1 MTRLKVH
8 ITTLPFN
15 KDNLAFL
22 EKSFDVSINPLGR
35 KIKNEEVYEQV
46 NKADYIIAGT
56 EKYDQELLSKL
67 VNLKGI
73 SRVGIGIDNID
84 LDIAAKNNIKVFNTP
99 EEPAKGVAELTIAF
113 ILNLLREI
121 SSHQLNLNQGN
132 WERTLGKSLNEATIS
147 LIGGG
152 RVAKNVSKFLLSAR
166 VKKIKVF
173 DVLDLSTDPDWKHES
188 ISICEFEECLSNSD
202 IVSLHVPMNE
212 ENKNMISKK
221 EFLVMSK
228 NSYLINVS
236 RGGLINEEDLYEAL
250 NSNLIKGAALDVF
263 SYKSLDAVFVG
274 TLDDPENWQPNG
286 VHLGIES
293 KIPWDVI
300 HDKLPQYRTEEDPDF
315 IAASSSE
322 NTMIK

>member
-22 EKSFDVSINPLGR
+22 EKSFDVTINPLGR

-46 NKADYIIAGT
+46 NKADYVIAGT

-84 LDIAAKNNIKVFNTP
+84 LDIAAKNNIKIVNTP

-152 RVAKNVSKFLLSAR
+152 RVAKNVSKFLLSGG

-173 DVLDLSTDPDWKHES
+173 DILDLSTDPDWKHES
-188 ISICEFEECLSNSD
+188 ISICGFEECLSNSD

-221 EFLVMSK
+221 ELLVMGK

-263 SYKSLDAVFVG
+263 ATEPYEG
-274 TLDDPENWQPNG
+274 
-286 VHLGIES
+286 
-293 KIPWDVI
+293 
-300 HDKLPQYRTEEDPDF
+300 KLLECKNL
-315 IAASSSE
+315 IATPHVASSTEYVRDQMERKACE
-322 NTMIK
+322 NLINLLDE

>member
-1 MTRLKVH
+1 MTKLKVH

-22 EKSFDVSINPLGR
+22 EKSFDVTINPLGR

-46 NKADYIIAGT
+46 HKADYVIAGT
-56 EKYDQELLSKL
+56 EKYDEELLSKL
-67 VNLKGI
+67 ENLKGI

-121 SSHQLNLNQGN
+121 SSHQLNLNQGK
-132 WERTLGKSLNEATIS
+132 WERTSGKSLNEATIS

-152 RVAKNVSKFLLSAR
+152 RVAKNVSKFLLSGG

-173 DVLDLSTDPDWKHES
+173 DILDLSTDPDWKHES

-221 EFLVMSK
+221 ELLVMGK

-236 RGGLINEEDLYEAL
+236 RGGLINEEDLYKAL

-263 SYKSLDAVFVG
+263 ATEPYEGRLLDCKN
-274 TLDDPENWQPNG
+274 L
-286 VHLGIES
+286 
-293 KIPWDVI
+293 
-300 HDKLPQYRTEEDPDF
+300 
-315 IAASSSE
+315 IATPHVASSTEYVRDQMERKACE
-322 NTMIK
+322 NLINLLDE

>member
-22 EKSFDVSINPLGR
+22 EKSFDVTINPLGR

-46 NKADYIIAGT
+46 HKADYVIAGT
-56 EKYDQELLSKL
+56 EKYDEELLSKL
-67 VNLKGI
+67 ENLKGI

-84 LDIAAKNNIKVFNTP
+84 LDIAAKNNIKIFNTP
-99 EEPAKGVAELTIAF
+99 EEPAKGVAELTLTF

-121 SSHQLNLNQGN
+121 SSHQHNLNQGN

-152 RVAKNVSKFLLSAR
+152 RVAKNVSKFLLSAG

-173 DVLDLSTDPDWKHES
+173 DILDLSTDPDWRHES
-188 ISICEFEECLSNSD
+188 ISICGFEECLSNSD

-221 EFLVMSK
+221 ELLVMGK

-263 SYKSLDAVFVG
+263 ATEPYEG
-274 TLDDPENWQPNG
+274 
-286 VHLGIES
+286 
-293 KIPWDVI
+293 
-300 HDKLPQYRTEEDPDF
+300 KLLECKNL
-315 IAASSSE
+315 IATPHVASSTEYVRDQMERRACE
-322 NTMIK
+322 NLINLLDE

>member
-22 EKSFDVSINPLGR
+22 EKSFDVTINPLGR

-46 NKADYIIAGT
+46 NKADYVIAGT

-84 LDIAAKNNIKVFNTP
+84 LDIAAKNNIKIFNTP
-99 EEPAKGVAELTIAF
+99 EEPAKGVAELTLTF

-121 SSHQLNLNQGN
+121 SSHQINLNQGN

-152 RVAKNVSKFLLSAR
+152 RVAKNVSKFLLSAG

-173 DVLDLSTDPDWKHES
+173 DILDLSTDPDWRHES
-188 ISICEFEECLSNSD
+188 ISICGFEECLSNSD

-221 EFLVMSK
+221 ELLVMGK

-263 SYKSLDAVFVG
+263 ATEPYEG
-274 TLDDPENWQPNG
+274 
-286 VHLGIES
+286 
-293 KIPWDVI
+293 
-300 HDKLPQYRTEEDPDF
+300 KLLECKNL
-315 IAASSSE
+315 IATPHVASSTEYVRDQMERRACE
-322 NTMIK
+322 NLINLLDE

>member
-22 EKSFDVSINPLGR
+22 EKSFDVTINPLGR

-46 NKADYIIAGT
+46 NKADYVIAGT

-99 EEPAKGVAELTIAF
+99 EEPAKGVAELTLAF

-121 SSHQLNLNQGN
+121 SSHQLNLNEGN

-152 RVAKNVSKFLLSAR
+152 RVAKNVSKFLLSAG

-173 DVLDLSTDPDWKHES
+173 DILDLSTDPDWRHES
-188 ISICEFEECLSNSD
+188 ISICGFEECLSNSD

-263 SYKSLDAVFVG
+263 ATEPYEGKLLDCKN
-274 TLDDPENWQPNG
+274 L
-286 VHLGIES
+286 
-293 KIPWDVI
+293 
-300 HDKLPQYRTEEDPDF
+300 
-315 IAASSSE
+315 IATPHVASSTEYVRDQMERKACE
-322 NTMIK
+322 NLINLLDE

>member
-22 EKSFDVSINPLGR
+22 EKSFDVTINPLGR

-46 NKADYIIAGT
+46 YKADYVIAGT

-67 VNLKGI
+67 ANLKGI

-84 LDIAAKNNIKVFNTP
+84 LDIAAKNNIKIFNTP
-99 EEPAKGVAELTIAF
+99 EEPAKGVAELTLTF

-152 RVAKNVSKFLLSAR
+152 RVAKNVSKFLLSAG

-173 DVLDLSTDPDWKHES
+173 DILDLSTDPDWRHES
-188 ISICEFEECLSNSD
+188 ISICGFEECLSNSD

-212 ENKNMISKK
+212 KNKNMISKK
-221 EFLVMSK
+221 ELLFMGK

-263 SYKSLDAVFVG
+263 ATEPYEG
-274 TLDDPENWQPNG
+274 
-286 VHLGIES
+286 
-293 KIPWDVI
+293 
-300 HDKLPQYRTEEDPDF
+300 KLLECKNL
-315 IAASSSE
+315 IATPHVASSTEYVRDQMERRACE
-322 NTMIK
+322 NLVNLLDE

>member
-22 EKSFDVSINPLGR
+22 EKSFDVTINPLGR

-46 NKADYIIAGT
+46 NKADYVIAGT

-84 LDIAAKNNIKVFNTP
+84 LDIAAKNNIKIFNTP

-121 SSHQLNLNQGN
+121 SSHQHNLNQGN

-188 ISICEFEECLSNSD
+188 ISICGFEECLSNSD

-263 SYKSLDAVFVG
+263 ATEPYEG
-274 TLDDPENWQPNG
+274 
-286 VHLGIES
+286 
-293 KIPWDVI
+293 
-300 HDKLPQYRTEEDPDF
+300 KLLECKNL
-315 IAASSSE
+315 IATPHVASSTEYVRDQMERRACE
-322 NTMIK
+322 NLINLLDE

>member
-22 EKSFDVSINPLGR
+22 EKSFDVTINPLGR

-46 NKADYIIAGT
+46 YKADYVIAGT

-84 LDIAAKNNIKVFNTP
+84 LDIAAKNNIKIFNTP
-99 EEPAKGVAELTIAF
+99 EEPAKGVAELTLTF

-121 SSHQLNLNQGN
+121 SSHQQNLNQGN

-152 RVAKNVSKFLLSAR
+152 RVAKNVSKFLLSAG

-173 DVLDLSTDPDWKHES
+173 DILDLSTDPDWSHES
-188 ISICEFEECLSNSD
+188 ISICGFEECLSNSD

-221 EFLVMSK
+221 ELLVMGK

-263 SYKSLDAVFVG
+263 ATEPYEG
-274 TLDDPENWQPNG
+274 
-286 VHLGIES
+286 
-293 KIPWDVI
+293 
-300 HDKLPQYRTEEDPDF
+300 KLLECKNL
-315 IAASSSE
+315 IATPHVASSTEYVRDQMERRACE
-322 NTMIK
+322 NLINLLDE

>member
-22 EKSFDVSINPLGR
+22 EKSFDVTINPLGR

-46 NKADYIIAGT
+46 HKADYVIAGT

-73 SRVGIGIDNID
+73 SRVGIGIDNIN
-84 LDIAAKNNIKVFNTP
+84 LDIAAKNNIKIFNTP
-99 EEPAKGVAELTIAF
+99 EEPAKGVAELTLAF

-152 RVAKNVSKFLLSAR
+152 RVAKNVSKFLLSAG

-173 DVLDLSTDPDWKHES
+173 DILDLCTDPDWKHES
-188 ISICEFEECLSNSD
+188 ISICGFEECLSNSD

-212 ENKNMISKK
+212 KNKNMISKK
-221 EFLVMSK
+221 ELLVMGK

-263 SYKSLDAVFVG
+263 ATEPYEGKLLDCKN
-274 TLDDPENWQPNG
+274 L
-286 VHLGIES
+286 
-293 KIPWDVI
+293 
-300 HDKLPQYRTEEDPDF
+300 
-315 IAASSSE
+315 IATPHVASSTEYVRDQMERKACE
-322 NTMIK
+322 NLISLLDE

>member
-22 EKSFDVSINPLGR
+22 EKSFDVTINPLGR

-46 NKADYIIAGT
+46 NKADYVIAGT

-84 LDIAAKNNIKVFNTP
+84 LDIAAKNNIKIFNTP
-99 EEPAKGVAELTIAF
+99 EEPAKGVAELTLTF

-121 SSHQLNLNQGN
+121 SWHQHNLNQGN

-152 RVAKNVSKFLLSAR
+152 RVAKNVSKFLLSAG

-173 DVLDLSTDPDWKHES
+173 DILDLSTDPDWRHES
-188 ISICEFEECLSNSD
+188 ISICGFEECLSNSD

-221 EFLVMSK
+221 ELLVMGK

-263 SYKSLDAVFVG
+263 ATEPYEG
-274 TLDDPENWQPNG
+274 
-286 VHLGIES
+286 
-293 KIPWDVI
+293 
-300 HDKLPQYRTEEDPDF
+300 KLLECKNL
-315 IAASSSE
+315 IATPHVASSTEYVRDQMERRACE
-322 NTMIK
+322 NLINLLDE

>member
-22 EKSFDVSINPLGR
+22 EKSFDVTINPLGR

-46 NKADYIIAGT
+46 HKADYIVAGT

-84 LDIAAKNNIKVFNTP
+84 LDIAAKNNIKIFNTP
-99 EEPAKGVAELTIAF
+99 EEPAKGVAELTLTF

-152 RVAKNVSKFLLSAR
+152 RVAKNVSKFLLSAG

-173 DVLDLSTDPDWKHES
+173 DILDLSTDPDWRHES
-188 ISICEFEECLSNSD
+188 ISICGFEECLSNSD
-202 IVSLHVPMNE
+202 IVSLHVPMNA

-221 EFLVMSK
+221 ELLVMGK

-263 SYKSLDAVFVG
+263 ATEPYEG
-274 TLDDPENWQPNG
+274 
-286 VHLGIES
+286 
-293 KIPWDVI
+293 
-300 HDKLPQYRTEEDPDF
+300 KLLECKNL
-315 IAASSSE
+315 IATPHVASSTEYVRDQMERRACE
-322 NTMIK
+322 NLINLLDE

>member
-22 EKSFDVSINPLGR
+22 EKSFDVTINPLGR

-46 NKADYIIAGT
+46 HKADYVIAGT
-56 EKYDQELLSKL
+56 EKYDQELLGKL

-84 LDIAAKNNIKVFNTP
+84 LDIAAKNNIKIFNTP
-99 EEPAKGVAELTIAF
+99 EEPAKGVAELTLAF

-152 RVAKNVSKFLLSAR
+152 RVAKNVSKFLLSAG

-173 DVLDLSTDPDWKHES
+173 DILDLRTDPYWKHES
-188 ISICEFEECLSNSD
+188 ISICGFEECLSNTD
-202 IVSLHVPMNE
+202 IVSLHVPLTE
-212 ENKNMISKK
+212 KNKNMISKK
-221 EFLVMSK
+221 ELLVMGK
-228 NSYLINVS
+228 KSYLINVS

-263 SYKSLDAVFVG
+263 ATEPYEGKLLDCKN
-274 TLDDPENWQPNG
+274 L
-286 VHLGIES
+286 
-293 KIPWDVI
+293 
-300 HDKLPQYRTEEDPDF
+300 
-315 IAASSSE
+315 IATPHVASSTGYIRDQMERKACE
-322 NTMIK
+322 NLINLLDE

>member
-22 EKSFDVSINPLGR
+22 EKSFDVTINPLGR

-46 NKADYIIAGT
+46 YKADYIIAGT

-84 LDIAAKNNIKVFNTP
+84 LDIAAKNNIKIFNTP
-99 EEPAKGVAELTIAF
+99 EEPAKGVAELTLAF

-132 WERTLGKSLNEATIS
+132 WEKTLGKSINEATIS

-152 RVAKNVSKFLLSAR
+152 RVAKNVSKFLLSAG

-173 DVLDLSTDPDWKHES
+173 DILDLSTDPDWKHES
-188 ISICEFEECLSNSD
+188 ISICGFEECLSNSD

-212 ENKNMISKK
+212 KNKNMISKK
-221 EFLVMSK
+221 ELLVMGK

-236 RGGLINEEDLYEAL
+236 RGGLIDEKDLYEAL

-263 SYKSLDAVFVG
+263 ATEPYEG
-274 TLDDPENWQPNG
+274 
-286 VHLGIES
+286 
-293 KIPWDVI
+293 
-300 HDKLPQYRTEEDPDF
+300 KLLECKNL
-315 IAASSSE
+315 IATPHVASSTEYVRDQMERRACE
-322 NTMIK
+322 NLINLLDE

>member
-1 MTRLKVH
+1 MTKLKVH

-22 EKSFDVSINPLGR
+22 EKSFDVTINPLGR

-84 LDIAAKNNIKVFNTP
+84 LDVAAKNNIKVFNTP

-152 RVAKNVSKFLLSAR
+152 RVAKNVSKFLLSAG

-188 ISICEFEECLSNSD
+188 ISICGFEECLSNSD

-263 SYKSLDAVFVG
+263 ATEPYEG
-274 TLDDPENWQPNG
+274 
-286 VHLGIES
+286 
-293 KIPWDVI
+293 
-300 HDKLPQYRTEEDPDF
+300 KLLECKNL
-315 IAASSSE
+315 IATPHVASSTEYVRDQMERKACE
-322 NTMIK
+322 NLINLLDE

>member
-22 EKSFDVSINPLGR
+22 EKSFDVTINPLGR

-46 NKADYIIAGT
+46 HKADYVIAGT

-73 SRVGIGIDNID
+73 SRVGIGIDNIN
-84 LDIAAKNNIKVFNTP
+84 LDIAAKNNIKIFNTP
-99 EEPAKGVAELTIAF
+99 EEPAKGVAELTLAF

-152 RVAKNVSKFLLSAR
+152 RVAKNVSKFLLSAG

-173 DVLDLSTDPDWKHES
+173 DILDLSTDPDWKHES
-188 ISICEFEECLSNSD
+188 ISICGFEECLSNSD

-212 ENKNMISKK
+212 KNKNMISKK
-221 EFLVMSK
+221 ELLVMGK

-263 SYKSLDAVFVG
+263 ATEPYEGKLLDCKN
-274 TLDDPENWQPNG
+274 L
-286 VHLGIES
+286 
-293 KIPWDVI
+293 
-300 HDKLPQYRTEEDPDF
+300 
-315 IAASSSE
+315 IATPHVASSTEYVRDQMERKACE
-322 NTMIK
+322 NLISLLDE

>member
-1 MTRLKVH
+1 MTKLKVH

-56 EKYDQELLSKL
+56 EKYDQELLCKL

-152 RVAKNVSKFLLSAR
+152 RVAKNVSKFLLSAG

-263 SYKSLDAVFVG
+263 ATEPYEG
-274 TLDDPENWQPNG
+274 
-286 VHLGIES
+286 
-293 KIPWDVI
+293 
-300 HDKLPQYRTEEDPDF
+300 KLLECKNL
-315 IAASSSE
+315 IATPHVASSTEYVRDQMERKACE
-322 NTMIK
+322 NLINLLDE

>member
-22 EKSFDVSINPLGR
+22 EKSFDVTINPLGR

-46 NKADYIIAGT
+46 HKADYIIAGT
-56 EKYDQELLSKL
+56 EKYNQELLSKL

-84 LDIAAKNNIKVFNTP
+84 LNIAAKNNIKIFNTP
-99 EEPAKGVAELTIAF
+99 EEPAKGVAELTLAF

-132 WERTLGKSLNEATIS
+132 WEKTLGKSINEATIS

-152 RVAKNVSKFLLSAR
+152 RVAKNVSKFLLSAG

-173 DVLDLSTDPDWKHES
+173 DILDLSTDPDWGHES
-188 ISICEFEECLSNSD
+188 ISICGFEECLSNSD

-221 EFLVMSK
+221 ELLVMGK

-263 SYKSLDAVFVG
+263 ATEPYEG
-274 TLDDPENWQPNG
+274 
-286 VHLGIES
+286 
-293 KIPWDVI
+293 
-300 HDKLPQYRTEEDPDF
+300 KLLECKNL
-315 IAASSSE
+315 IATPHVASSTEYVRDQMERRACE
-322 NTMIK
+322 NLINLLDE

>member
-1 MTRLKVH
+1 MTKLKVH

-22 EKSFDVSINPLGR
+22 EKSFDVTINPLGR

-46 NKADYIIAGT
+46 HKADYVIAGT

-73 SRVGIGIDNID
+73 PRVGIGIDNIN
-84 LDIAAKNNIKVFNTP
+84 LDIAAKNNIKIFNTP
-99 EEPAKGVAELTIAF
+99 EEPAKGVAELTLAF

-152 RVAKNVSKFLLSAR
+152 RVAKNVSKFLLSAG

-173 DVLDLSTDPDWKHES
+173 DILDLSTDPDWKHES
-188 ISICEFEECLSNSD
+188 ISICGFEECLSNSD

-212 ENKNMISKK
+212 KNKNMISKK
-221 EFLVMSK
+221 ELLVMGK

-263 SYKSLDAVFVG
+263 ATEPYEGKLLDCKN
-274 TLDDPENWQPNG
+274 L
-286 VHLGIES
+286 
-293 KIPWDVI
+293 
-300 HDKLPQYRTEEDPDF
+300 
-315 IAASSSE
+315 IATPHVSCLL
-322 NTMIK
+322 

>member
-1 MTRLKVH
+1 MTKLKVH

-22 EKSFDVSINPLGR
+22 EKSFDVTINPLGR

-46 NKADYIIAGT
+46 NKADYVIAGT
-56 EKYDQELLSKL
+56 EKYDEELLSKL
-67 VNLKGI
+67 ENLKGI

-84 LDIAAKNNIKVFNTP
+84 LDIAAKNNIKIFNTP
-99 EEPAKGVAELTIAF
+99 EEPAKGVAELTLTF

-121 SSHQLNLNQGN
+121 SSHQHNLNQGN

-152 RVAKNVSKFLLSAR
+152 RVAKNVSKFLLSAG

-173 DVLDLSTDPDWKHES
+173 DILDLSTDPDWRHES
-188 ISICEFEECLSNSD
+188 ISICGFEECLSNSD

-221 EFLVMSK
+221 ELLVRGK

-263 SYKSLDAVFVG
+263 ATEPYEG
-274 TLDDPENWQPNG
+274 
-286 VHLGIES
+286 
-293 KIPWDVI
+293 
-300 HDKLPQYRTEEDPDF
+300 KLLECKNL
-315 IAASSSE
+315 IATPHVASSTEYVRDQMERRACE
-322 NTMIK
+322 NLINLLDE

>member
-1 MTRLKVH
+1 MTKLKVH

-22 EKSFDVSINPLGR
+22 EKSFDVTINPLGR

-46 NKADYIIAGT
+46 HEADYVIAGT

-84 LDIAAKNNIKVFNTP
+84 LDIAAKNNIKIFNTP
-99 EEPAKGVAELTIAF
+99 EEPAKGVAELTLAF

-121 SSHQLNLNQGN
+121 SSHQHNLNQGN

-152 RVAKNVSKFLLSAR
+152 RVAKNVSKFLLSGG

-173 DVLDLSTDPDWKHES
+173 DILDLSTDPDWKHES
-188 ISICEFEECLSNSD
+188 ISICGFEECLSNSD

-212 ENKNMISKK
+212 QNKNMISKK
-221 EFLVMSK
+221 ELLVMGK

-236 RGGLINEEDLYEAL
+236 RGGLINEEDLYKAL

-263 SYKSLDAVFVG
+263 ATEPYKG
-274 TLDDPENWQPNG
+274 
-286 VHLGIES
+286 
-293 KIPWDVI
+293 
-300 HDKLPQYRTEEDPDF
+300 KLLECKNL
-315 IAASSSE
+315 IATPHVASSTEYVRDQMERRACE
-322 NTMIK
+322 NLINLLDE

>member
-22 EKSFDVSINPLGR
+22 EKSFDVTINPLGR

-46 NKADYIIAGT
+46 NKADYVIAGT

-84 LDIAAKNNIKVFNTP
+84 LDIAAKNNIKIFNTP
-99 EEPAKGVAELTIAF
+99 EEPAKGVAELTLTF

-152 RVAKNVSKFLLSAR
+152 RVAKNVSKFLLSAG

-173 DVLDLSTDPDWKHES
+173 DILDLSTDPDWRHES
-188 ISICEFEECLSNSD
+188 ISICGFEECLSNSD

-221 EFLVMSK
+221 ELLVMGK

-263 SYKSLDAVFVG
+263 ATEPYEG
-274 TLDDPENWQPNG
+274 
-286 VHLGIES
+286 
-293 KIPWDVI
+293 
-300 HDKLPQYRTEEDPDF
+300 KLLECKNL
-315 IAASSSE
+315 IATPHVASSTEYVRDQMERRACE
-322 NTMIK
+322 NLINLLDE

>member
-22 EKSFDVSINPLGR
+22 EKSFDVTINPLGR

-46 NKADYIIAGT
+46 NKADYVIAGT

-84 LDIAAKNNIKVFNTP
+84 LDIAAKNNIKIFNTP
-99 EEPAKGVAELTIAF
+99 EEPAKGVAELTLTF

-121 SSHQLNLNQGN
+121 SSHQHNLNQGN

-152 RVAKNVSKFLLSAR
+152 RVAKNVSKFLLSAG

-173 DVLDLSTDPDWKHES
+173 DILDLRTDPAWRHES
-188 ISICEFEECLSNSD
+188 ISTCGFEECLSNSD

-221 EFLVMSK
+221 ELLVMGK

-236 RGGLINEEDLYEAL
+236 RGGLINEKDLYEAL

-263 SYKSLDAVFVG
+263 ATEPYEG
-274 TLDDPENWQPNG
+274 
-286 VHLGIES
+286 
-293 KIPWDVI
+293 
-300 HDKLPQYRTEEDPDF
+300 KLLECKNL
-315 IAASSSE
+315 IATPHVASSTEYVRDQMERRACE
-322 NTMIK
+322 NLINLLDE

>member
-22 EKSFDVSINPLGR
+22 EQSFDVTINPLGR

-46 NKADYIIAGT
+46 HEADYVIAGT
-56 EKYDQELLSKL
+56 EKYDQELLGKL

-84 LDIAAKNNIKVFNTP
+84 LDIAEKNNIKIFNTP
-99 EEPAKGVAELTIAF
+99 EEPAKGVAELTLAF

-121 SSHQLNLNQGN
+121 SSHQLNLNQGK
-132 WERTLGKSLNEATIS
+132 WERRLGKSLNEATIS

-152 RVAKNVSKFLLSAR
+152 RVAKNVSKFLLSGG

-173 DVLDLSTDPDWKHES
+173 DILDLSTDPDWKHES
-188 ISICEFEECLSNSD
+188 ISICGFEECLSNSD

-221 EFLVMSK
+221 ELLVMGK

-236 RGGLINEEDLYEAL
+236 RGGLINEEDLYKAL

-263 SYKSLDAVFVG
+263 ATEPYKG
-274 TLDDPENWQPNG
+274 
-286 VHLGIES
+286 
-293 KIPWDVI
+293 
-300 HDKLPQYRTEEDPDF
+300 KLLECKNL
-315 IAASSSE
+315 IATPHVASSTEYVRDQMERKACE
-322 NTMIK
+322 NLINLLDE

>member
-22 EKSFDVSINPLGR
+22 EKSFDVTINPLGR

-46 NKADYIIAGT
+46 NKADYVIAGT

-99 EEPAKGVAELTIAF
+99 EEPAKGVAELTLAF

-121 SSHQLNLNQGN
+121 SSHQINLNQGN
-132 WERTLGKSLNEATIS
+132 WERTLGKSFNEATIS

-152 RVAKNVSKFLLSAR
+152 RVSKNVSKFLLSAG

-173 DVLDLSTDPDWKHES
+173 DILDLSTDPDWRHES
-188 ISICEFEECLSNSD
+188 ISICGFEECLSNSD

-221 EFLVMSK
+221 ELLVMGK

-263 SYKSLDAVFVG
+263 ATEPYEG
-274 TLDDPENWQPNG
+274 
-286 VHLGIES
+286 
-293 KIPWDVI
+293 
-300 HDKLPQYRTEEDPDF
+300 KLLECKNL
-315 IAASSSE
+315 IATPHVASSTEYVRDQMERRACE
-322 NTMIK
+322 NLINLLDE

>member
-22 EKSFDVSINPLGR
+22 EQSFDVTINPLGR

-46 NKADYIIAGT
+46 HEADYVIAGT
-56 EKYDQELLSKL
+56 EKYDQELLGKL

-73 SRVGIGIDNID
+73 SRVGIGTDNID
-84 LDIAAKNNIKVFNTP
+84 LDIAEKNNIKILNTP
-99 EEPAKGVAELTIAF
+99 EEPAKGVAELTLAF

-121 SSHQLNLNQGN
+121 SSHQVNLNHGN
-132 WERTLGKSLNEATIS
+132 WERTLGKSINESTIS

-152 RVAKNVSKFLLSAR
+152 RVSKNVSKFLLSVG

-173 DVLDLSTDPDWKHES
+173 DILDLSNDPDWKHES
-188 ISICEFEECLSNSD
+188 ISICGFEECLSNSD

-212 ENKNMISKK
+212 KNKNMISKK
-221 EFLVMSK
+221 ELLVMGK

-263 SYKSLDAVFVG
+263 ATEPYDG
-274 TLDDPENWQPNG
+274 
-286 VHLGIES
+286 
-293 KIPWDVI
+293 
-300 HDKLPQYRTEEDPDF
+300 KLLECKNL
-315 IAASSSE
+315 IATPHVASSTGYVRDQMERKACE
-322 NTMIK
+322 NLINLLDE